1 MVSFVWKYFLK
12 NPDGETATCNK
23 CNAKLVYKGAT
34 SAMIR
39 HLKQIHSIV
48 EKKSTDSGSDLDSC
62 SQPPKKKFKQ
72 SELMLPKNEVDVDL
86 PFAEL
91 VSKDGIPASKIL
103 SSRIIRLGLKADGVK
118 PPSSH
123 TTVMNHVHQY
133 CRKQSQ
139 VLKKK
144 FVAEKKSGKKW
155 SLSFDE
161 WTSARQRRYLN
172 VNVHDIERTHCLGMI
187 RVKGSLTSERTEEL
201 IRTKLE
207 QFGLD
212 LDTDIVCTIGDGA
225 KVNIKFGRITSPE
238 FQTCMNHGLHLAVLD
253 VLYKKVERVSDVD
266 TSESESE
273 VEDDEYNEDFKDL
286 QIADS
291 EINMSVKS
299 IRKIV
304 KFFKYSDLKNQIL
317 QEDVT
322 ESFQKELQLILD
334 VKTR

>member
-1 MVSFVWKYFLK
+1 MVSFVWEYFSK
-12 NPDGETATCNK
+12 NADGETAKCKK
-23 CNAKLVYKGAT
+23 CNTDIFSKGST
-34 SAMIR
+34 TTMIR
-39 HLKQIHSIV
+39 HLKQIHSIL
-48 EKKSTDSGSDLDSC
+48 EKKSTDSGSDRDEC

-72 SELMLPKNEVDVDL
+72 SELMLPKKEVDVDL

-91 VSKDGIPASKIL
+91 IPKDGIPASKIL
-103 SSRIIRLGLKADGVK
+103 SSRIIQLGLKADGVK

-123 TTVMNHVHQY
+123 TTVMNHNHQFY
-133 CRKQSQ
+133 HKQSQ
-139 VLKKK
+139 LLKNK
-144 FVAEKKSGKKW
+144 FIAEKKSGKKW

-172 VNVHDIERTHCLGMI
+172 VNVHDIEHTHCLGMI
-187 RVKGSLTSERTEEL
+187 RVKGSLTSERTEQL

-212 LDTDIVCTIGDGA
+212 LDTDIVSTIGDGA

-238 FQTCMNHGLHLAVLD
+238 FQTCINHGLHLAVLD
-253 VLYKKVERVSDVD
+253 VLYKKVEQVSDLD

-273 VEDDEYNEDFKDL
+273 EDDDNNGVFNDI
-286 QIADS
+286 QMADC

-322 ESFQKELQLILD
+322 ELFQKELQLILD